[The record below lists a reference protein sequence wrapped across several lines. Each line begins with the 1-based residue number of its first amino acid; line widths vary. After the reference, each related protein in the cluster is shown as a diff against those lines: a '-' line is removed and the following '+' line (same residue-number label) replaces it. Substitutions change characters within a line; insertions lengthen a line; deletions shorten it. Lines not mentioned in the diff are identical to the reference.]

1 MGATQVNDTYRAL
14 YIAAYDLFTLACVAV
29 PIAVGA
35 WVCVQLWKAARPR
48 GMATK
53 CTRFPP

>member
-1 MGATQVNDTYRAL
+1 MDALDFAALWVSATGA
-14 YIAAYDLFTLACVAV
+14 
-29 PIAVGA
+29 IAVGA